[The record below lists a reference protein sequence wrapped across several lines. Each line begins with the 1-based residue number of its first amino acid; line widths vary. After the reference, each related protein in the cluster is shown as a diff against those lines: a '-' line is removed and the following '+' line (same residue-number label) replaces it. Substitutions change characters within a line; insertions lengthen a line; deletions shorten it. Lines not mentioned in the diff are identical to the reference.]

1 MSDAATQVPPQ
12 SPLWSPT
19 RERIDR
25 SQIQRYMNWL
35 KTERGLAFDDY
46 HALWNWSVRDIEAF
60 WVSIWD
66 YFQVRA
72 SKPYS
77 RVLGHREMPGAQ
89 WFVGAELNFVEH
101 VFGSNAGKSAD
112 SAAILYASE
121 QVPMRA
127 LSWGE
132 LRVRT
137 ASVAAHLR
145 SVGVKRGDRVVAYL
159 PNTPEAIIALFAV
172 ASIGAIW
179 SVCSP
184 DMGVRAVLDRFKQI
198 EPVALLTV
206 TSFGFGGKTHDRR
219 EVLAEFAAQLP
230 SLRHVVFLPGAG
242 GAPEAPCAL
251 PSDVGH
257 SIWSEV
263 LRVPAELVI
272 EDVPFAHPIWVV
284 YSSGTTG
291 LPKAIVHGHGGML
304 LENLKTVA
312 LHNDLSS
319 EDVFQWYSST
329 SWIMWNINV
338 ACLLVGATI
347 AIYDGNP
354 KWPDATTIWRF
365 AGAAKVSVF
374 GAGAAY
380 YAGCQKAGVRPCEL
394 GDFSRLRS
402 MGSTG
407 SPLSPESY
415 DWIYKELGPDIWLSP
430 MSGGTDFC
438 GAFVAGSPTLPV
450 YAGEMQ
456 CRVLG
461 ADVHAYDP
469 AGKPLIGEV
478 GELVCASPLPSM
490 PLYLWNDKDGSRY
503 HESYFDTYPG
513 VWRHGDWMSI
523 TPRGGAIV
531 YGRSDATI
539 NRHGVRM
546 GSSEIYRAVEELPE
560 VLDSLV
566 IDMEYLGRESYMPLF
581 VVLRE
586 GVSLDDALKQ
596 RIAQN
601 IRKGVS
607 PRFVPN
613 EIHQV
618 PEVPR
623 TLSGKKLEVPVKKIF
638 LGHAVEKSANP
649 GAMANPDSLKWYVEF
664 ARRLPRTGEKG
675 AAKA

>member
-1 MSDAATQVPPQ
+1 MAQ
-12 SPLWSPT
+12 SPVTDAGTPALLWSPT
-19 RERIDR
+19 PERVAA

-35 KTERGLAFDDY
+35 QRERGLSFADY
-46 HALWNWSVRDIEAF
+46 HALWRWSVGDIEAF
-60 WVSIWD
+60 WASLWD
-66 YFQVRA
+66 YFDVRA
-72 SKPYS
+72 HKPYD
-77 RVLGHREMPGAQ
+77 RILGRRSMPGAE
-89 WFVGAELNFVEH
+89 WFPGAELNFVEQ
-101 VFGSNAGKSAD
+101 VFRHGQGAD
-112 SAAILYASE
+112 ADRAAILYAAE
-121 QVPMRA
+121 GVA
-127 LSWGE
+127 LQAMSWRE
-132 LRVRT
+132 LRRRT

-145 SVGVKRGDRVVAYL
+145 RAGVKRGDRVVAYL
-159 PNTPEAIIALFAV
+159 PNTPDAVVGLFAV

-198 EPVALLTV
+198 DPVALLTV
-206 TSFGFGGKTHDRR
+206 TSFGFGGKVHDRQAQI
-219 EVLAEFAAQLP
+219 AEFAAELP
-230 SLRHVVFLPGAG
+230 SLRHVVFLPGAA
-242 GAPEAPCAL
+242 GAAESPCKLPAGVESAL
-251 PSDVGH
+251 WSD
-257 SIWSEV
+257 I
-263 LRVPAELVI
+263 LRQPADLVI
-272 EDVPFAHPIWVV
+272 DPVPFDHPIWVV

-304 LENLKTVA
+304 LENLVTVS

-319 EDVFQWYSST
+319 SDVFEWYSST

-347 AIYDGNP
+347 AIYDGSPN
-354 KWPDATTIWRF
+354 WPDAGAIWRF
-365 AGAAKVSVF
+365 AGEAGVTF
-374 GAGAAY
+374 IGAGAAF
-380 YAGCQKAGVRPCEL
+380 YAGCQKAGVRPREL

-415 DWIYKELGPDIWLSP
+415 EWIYNELGPDLWLSP

-438 GAFVAGSPTLPV
+438 GAFVAGTPTLPV

-456 CRVLG
+456 CRCLG

-503 HESYFDTYPG
+503 HESYFDMYPG

-539 NRHGVRM
+539 NRHGIRL
-546 GSSEIYRAVEELPE
+546 GTSEIYRAVEDVPE

-586 GVSLDDALKQ
+586 GVALTDELKQ
-596 RIAQN
+596 RIVQN
-601 IRKGVS
+601 IRSGVS

-623 TLSGKKLEVPVKKIF
+623 TLSGKKLEVPVKRIF
-638 LGHAVEKSANP
+638 LGHPVEKAANP
-649 GAMANPDSLKWYVEF
+649 GAMANPDSLKWYIEF
-664 ARRLPRTGEKG
+664 GRKLPKT
-675 AAKA
+675 AS